1 MNTEYLPAD
10 AAGIARAGELLA
22 HGGLVAIP
30 TETVYGLA
38 ANAFDAAAV
47 AKIFVAKGRPQD
59 NPLIVHI
66 ADVGGLSELV
76 KQVPESAKRLAQAFW
91 PGPLTMILPKTGRIP
106 EVVSAGLTTVGIRC
120 PAHLVAR
127 DVIRAAGVPLAAPS
141 ANRSGR
147 PSPTSAAHC
156 KEDLDGRVDAILDG
170 GASEVGVEST
180 VVDLTGETPVLLR
193 PGGVT
198 LEQLRTVLKT
208 VLVDEAVT
216 GEVKPGRRVRAPGM
230 KYRHYAPK
238 APVIILDGTS
248 EEVAAYVR
256 QQPGRKA
263 ILCFAEEADMYSN
276 CCEHVEIYGTQADIG
291 TMAHRLFDAL
301 RRVDALDLD
310 LIFARA
316 PASGDGLE
324 LAVLNRL
331 EKAAGFCR
339 IALGG
344 EM

>member
-10 AAGIARAGELLA
+10 AAGIARAGELLVQ
-22 HGGLVAIP
+22 GGLVAIP

-66 ADVGGLSELV
+66 ADVSGVAELV
-76 KQVPESAKRLAQAFW
+76 EQVPESAKRLAQAFW
-91 PGPLTMILPKTGRIP
+91 PGPLTMVLAKTERIP

-120 PAHLVAR
+120 PAHPVAR

-170 GASEVGVEST
+170 GASQVGVEST

-198 LEQLRTVLKT
+198 LEQLRTVLGT

-238 APVIILDGTS
+238 APVTILDGTS
-248 EEVAAYVR
+248 AEVAAYVR
-256 QQPGRKA
+256 TRPGRKA
-263 ILCFAEEADMYSN
+263 ILCFAEEADVYSN